1 MREKLDAK
9 RARAVAIMLSGV
21 VIAVCL
27 LTGLARAQVET
38 DSAENLKAVAS
49 VIPIQGR
56 LTTAEGV
63 PLDGSYVVWARLY
76 ETFYD
81 VTPVCEDD
89 DTVDIDNGLFN
100 MEIDHCTSS
109 DIDGKTLYLG
119 IEVESDGEM
128 SPRMAIYP
136 TPYAYSLRPAA
147 IINGNTS
154 VAIVHVENQH
164 QSGRGVR
171 SYAMS
176 ETGTN
181 YGIVG
186 ASKSP
191 DGYGGYYYNSGG
203 GVALFAKTIGAGNDT
218 PALVLANDDASG
230 DYVVGAVTGAG
241 PPNFRI
247 DRTGRGF
254 FNGGYQAGGADFAE
268 QLDLVGENAEPGD
281 VLVISGVAD
290 RAVELA
296 AKPFSTAV
304 IGIHSTEPA
313 LLGGAPDRDEPLGG
327 IPVAITGIVPCK
339 VTAENGAINRGDL
352 LVTSSVPGHAMRAGS
367 SPPAGT
373 VLGKAMQTLDK
384 GTGVIEVYVSAR

>member
-9 RARAVAIMLSGV
+9 RARAIGIMLGGAV
-21 VIAVCL
+21 VAVSL
-27 LTGLARAQVET
+27 LAGLAQAQEET
-38 DSAENLKAVAS
+38 DSTEFLKASVAS

-63 PLDGSYVVWARLY
+63 PLDGTYIVWARLY
-76 ETFYD
+76 ETSYD
-81 VTPVCEDD
+81 DIVLCEDD
-89 DTVDIDNGLFN
+89 DSVDIDNGLFT
-100 MEIDHCTSS
+100 MEMNFCTSA
-109 DIDGKTLYLG
+109 DIDGKRLYLG

-147 IINGNTS
+147 IIAGDTS
-154 VAIVHVENQH
+154 VAVVHIENQH
-164 QSGRGVR
+164 ESGRGVR

-191 DGYGGYYYNSGG
+191 AGFGGYFYNNGG
-203 GVALFAKTIGAGNDT
+203 GVALYAKTSGAGNDM
-218 PALVLANDDASG
+218 PALSLANDDASG
-230 DYVVGAVTGAG
+230 DFVLGVDGATHM
-241 PPNFRI
+241 FRI

-254 FNGGYQAGGADFAE
+254 FNGGYQASGADFAE
-268 QLDLVGENAEPGD
+268 RLDLVGENAEPGD

-296 AKPFSTAV
+296 AKPFSTSV
-304 IGIHSTEPA
+304 IGIHSTKPA
-313 LLGGAPDRDEPLGG
+313 LLGGAPDNEEPLGG
-327 IPVAITGIVPCK
+327 VPVAITGIVPCK
-339 VTAENGAINRGDL
+339 VTTENGAIKRGDL

-373 VLGKAMQTLDK
+373 VLGKAMQQLDE